1 VVVLKKGSPKPQ
13 VTESRETVD
22 LDPSGVYLIN
32 PGSVGQPRDGIALAS
47 FGILDSRSMTYRN
60 IRVRYAVQE
69 TQRKI
74 LHAGLPAALAHR
86 LGQGR

>member
-1 VVVLKKGSPKPQ
+1 VQ
-13 VTESRETVD
+13 WREK
-22 LDPSGVYLIN
+22 LELEAEAVYLIN

-47 FGILDSRSMTYRN
+47 FGILDTGRMIYSN

-74 LHAGLPAALAHR
+74 LLAGLPSGLAQR
-86 LGQGR
+86 LAEGR